1 MTKKERLEALI
12 AYYSDGKPTKFAK
25 FLGVAPSTISSWLK
39 RDTYDHE
46 LLFAKCES
54 ISAEWLITGEG
65 KMIIIHGET
74 ETKEVLWKLVESM
87 KETIETQ
94 KETIDSLKEEI
105 LVLKG
110 DIVVPHRSVATAYI
124 QTA

>member
-12 AYYSDGKPTKFAK
+12 SYYSDGKPTKFAK

-65 KMIIIHGET
+65 KMIVSKVDVES
-74 ETKEVLWKLVESM
+74 KEYLLKLVES
-87 KETIETQ
+87 KQ
-94 KETIDSLKEEI
+94 ETIDSLKETI
-105 LVLKG
+105 KVLKG
-110 DIVVPHRSVATAYI
+110 DIVVPHRSVTLRDI

>member
-12 AYYSDGKPTKFAK
+12 AHYSDGKPTKFAK
-25 FLGVAPSTISSWLK
+25 LIGVAPSTISSWLK

-65 KMIIIHGET
+65 KMIIIPGET

-87 KETIETQ
+87 KETIESQ
-94 KETIDSLKEEI
+94 KETIESLKEQI

-110 DIVVPHRSVATAYI
+110 DIAVPHRSVETA
-124 QTA
+124 